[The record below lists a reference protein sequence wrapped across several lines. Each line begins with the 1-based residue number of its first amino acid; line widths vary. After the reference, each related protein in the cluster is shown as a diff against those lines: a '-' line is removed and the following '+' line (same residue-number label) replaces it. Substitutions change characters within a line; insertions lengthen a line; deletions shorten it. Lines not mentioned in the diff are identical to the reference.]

1 MRLGFFLREAMR
13 AMRRNAAPSFAA
25 LATVLVTM
33 LVLGVFIPIVQ
44 ATNGAA
50 DSVRSRVMVDV
61 YMKPRANAADDARVR
76 GKLLAVPHVKA
87 VEFVSKE
94 AAYEQQSKQDPA
106 AYQLLGSNPLP
117 DTFHVIP
124 DNPGNVLAVRA
135 ALTPPS
141 SASGGGGRPLDPA
154 IENVS
159 NKKSD
164 TKKILEVTNLV
175 TITAA
180 VLTVLLTL
188 ASVLLIANT
197 IRLSLY
203 ARRREVEVMKLVG
216 ATDWFI
222 RWPFVIEGMFVG
234 AAGALLAIVVL
245 GITKIAL
252 LDPLADNWT
261 LIAAPRTI
269 AFTALVGV
277 LLGAGVLVSALGSG
291 LSLRRFLRV

>member
-1 MRLGFFLREAMR
+1 MKS
-13 AMRRNAAPSFAA
+13 NATA
-25 LATVLVTM
+25 
-33 LVLGVFIPIVQ
+33 
-44 ATNGAA
+44 AA
-50 DSVRSRVMVDV
+50 DS
-61 YMKPRANAADDARVR
+61 RVR
-76 GKLLAVPHVKA
+76 KELLALPHVKS
-87 VEFVSKE
+87 VEFVSK
-94 AAYEQQSKQDPA
+94 AQAYAQQSQADPQ
-106 AYQLLGSNPLP
+106 AYQLLASNPLP

-124 DNPGNVLAVRA
+124 DNPSNVLAVRTS
-135 ALTPPS
+135 LTPSATGGS
-141 SASGGGGRPLDPA
+141 SGPIDAA
-154 IENVS
+154 IQSVS
-159 NKKSD
+159 NKKND

-180 VLTVLLTL
+180 ALTVLLTL

-222 RWPFVIEGMFVG
+222 RWPFVIEGTIVG

-245 GITKIAL
+245 GVTKVAL
-252 LDPLADNWT
+252 LDPLANHWT

-269 AFTALVGV
+269 AFTALIGV

>member
-1 MRLGFFLREAMR
+1 MRVGFFLREAVR
-13 AMRRNAAPSFAA
+13 ATRRSAAPSFAA
-25 LATVLVTM
+25 LATVLVTL

-50 DSVRSRVMVDV
+50 DSVRSRVEVDV
-61 YMKPRANAADDARVR
+61 YMKTDATSSQETRVR
-76 GKLLAVPHVKA
+76 SELLALPHVRS
-87 VEFVSKE
+87 VQFVSKQT
-94 AAYEQQSKQDPA
+94 AYAQQSKADPA

-117 DTFHVIP
+117 DTFHVVP
-124 DNPGNVLAVRA
+124 DNPANVLAVRN
-135 ALTPPS
+135 ALLPPGPNGKPGTID
-141 SASGGGGRPLDPA
+141 AS
-154 IENVS
+154 IQSVS
-159 NKKSD
+159 NRKSD

-180 VLTVLLTL
+180 ALTVLLTL
-188 ASVLLIANT
+188 ASILLIANT

-203 ARRREVEVMKLVG
+203 SRRREVEVMKLVG

-222 RWPFVIEGMFVG
+222 RWPFVIEGVVVG
-234 AAGALLAIVVL
+234 AAGALLAIAVL
-245 GITKIAL
+245 GITKVTL
-252 LDPLADNWT
+252 LDPLANNWT

-269 AFTALVGV
+269 PFTALVAI

>member
-1 MRLGFFLREAMR
+1 MKIGFFVREASR

-50 DSVRSRVMVDV
+50 NSVRSRVLVDV
-61 YMKPRANAADDARVR
+61 YMKSGATAADSARVH
-76 GKLLAVPHVKA
+76 KELLAVPHVRS
-87 VEFVSKE
+87 VQFVSKQT
-94 AAYEQQSKQDPA
+94 AYAQQSKQDPQ
-106 AYQLLGSNPLP
+106 AYALLSANPLP

-124 DNPGNVLAVRA
+124 DNPANVLAVRSS
-135 ALTPPS
+135 LTPAAP
-141 SASGGGGRPLDPA
+141 GGGSGTLDSA
-154 IENVS
+154 IQSVS
-159 NKKSD
+159 NKKND

-180 VLTVLLTL
+180 LLTVLLTL
-188 ASVLLIANT
+188 ASILLIANT

-222 RWPFVIEGMFVG
+222 RWPFVIEGTIVG
-234 AAGALLAIVVL
+234 AVGALLAIAVL
-245 GITKIAL
+245 GITKVAL
-252 LDPLADNWT
+252 LDPLANHWT
-261 LIAAPRTI
+261 LIAAPRTL
-269 AFTALVGV
+269 AFSALVAV

>member
-1 MRLGFFLREAMR
+1 VKVGFFLREAVR
-13 AMRRNAAPSFAA
+13 AARRSAAPSFAA

-33 LVLGVFIPIVQ
+33 VMLGVFIPIVQ

-50 DSVRSRVMVDV
+50 NSVRGRVLVDV
-61 YMKPRANAADDARVR
+61 YMKTSATPTDATRVR
-76 GKLLAVPHVKA
+76 KELLAVPHVRS
-87 VEFVSKE
+87 VEFVSKQQ
-94 AAYEQQSKQDPA
+94 AYAQQSKADPQ
-106 AYQLLGSNPLP
+106 AYQLLGANPLP

-124 DNPGNVLAVRA
+124 DNPSNVLAVRS
-135 ALTPPS
+135 ALTPKGPS
-141 SASGGGGRPLDPA
+141 GQLTPIDPA
-154 IENVS
+154 IQSVS
-159 NKKSD
+159 NKKND
-164 TKKILEVTNLV
+164 TRKILEVTNLV

-180 VLTVLLTL
+180 ALTVLLTI

-222 RWPFVIEGMFVG
+222 RWPFVIEGVVVG
-234 AAGALLAIVVL
+234 AAGAILAIVVL
-245 GITKIAL
+245 GLTKVLL
-252 LDPLADNWT
+252 LDPLANNWT

-269 AFTALVGV
+269 PFAALVTV

>member
-1 MRLGFFLREAMR
+1 MKFGFFLKESLR

-50 DSVRSRVMVDV
+50 NSVRGRVLVDV
-61 YMKPRANAADDARVR
+61 YMKSSANAGDNARVR
-76 GKLLAVPHVKA
+76 KELLAVPHVKS
-87 VEFVSKE
+87 VEFVSKQQ
-94 AAYEQQSKQDPA
+94 AYAQQSKGDPQ
-106 AYQLLGSNPLP
+106 AYALLSSNPLP
-117 DTFHVIP
+117 DTWHVIP
-124 DNPGNVLAVRA
+124 DNPGNVLAVRNS
-135 ALTPPS
+135 LEPQ
-141 SASGGGGRPLDPA
+141 GQMLDPS
-154 IENVS
+154 IQNVS
-159 NKKSD
+159 NKKTD

-180 VLTVLLTL
+180 ALTVLLTI

-197 IRLSLY
+197 IRLSLF

-222 RWPFVIEGMFVG
+222 RWPFVIEGVFVG
-234 AAGALLAIVVL
+234 AFGALLAIVVL
-245 GITKIAL
+245 GVTKVAL
-252 LDPLADNWT
+252 LDPLANHWT

-269 AFTALVGV
+269 AFSALVAV
-277 LLGAGVLVSALGSG
+277 LMGAAVVVSAVGSG

>member
-1 MRLGFFLREAMR
+1 MKLGFFLREAVR
-13 AMRRNAAPSFAA
+13 AVRRSAAPSFAA
-25 LATVLVTM
+25 VATVLVTM

-50 DSVRSRVMVDV
+50 NTVRSRVEVDV
-61 YMKPRANAADDARVR
+61 YLKTNATAADAARVR
-76 GKLLAVPHVKA
+76 KELLAVQHVRS
-87 VEFVSKE
+87 VQFISKQ
-94 AAYEQQSKQDPA
+94 AAYAQQSRADPQ
-106 AYQLLGSNPLP
+106 AYKLLGSNPLP

-124 DNPGNVLAVRA
+124 DNPANVLSVHN
-135 ALTPPS
+135 ALA
-141 SASGGGGRPLDPA
+141 SAGGGGATA
-154 IENVS
+154 IDSAIQSVS
-159 NKKSD
+159 NKRND

-180 VLTVLLTL
+180 ALTVLLTI

-203 ARRREVEVMKLVG
+203 SRRREVEVMKLVG

-222 RWPFVIEGMFVG
+222 RWPFVIEGIVVG

-245 GITKIAL
+245 GITKVAL
-252 LDPLADNWT
+252 LDPLAGNWA

-269 AFTALVGV
+269 PFTALIAV
-277 LLGAGVLVSALGSG
+277 LMVAGVAVSALGSG

>member
-1 MRLGFFLREAMR
+1 MRIGFFLREAIR
-13 AMRRNAAPSFAA
+13 AMRRSAAPSFAA
-25 LATVLVTM
+25 LATVLVTL

-50 DSVRSRVMVDV
+50 NSVRSRVEVDV
-61 YMKPRANAADDARVR
+61 YMKTNATAADEARVR
-76 GKLLAVPHVKA
+76 SELLSTPHVRSLQ
-87 VEFVSKE
+87 FVSKSQ
-94 AAYEQQSKQDPA
+94 AYAQQAKIDPQ
-106 AYQLLGSNPLP
+106 AYQLLGTNPLP

-124 DNPGNVLAVRA
+124 DNPGNVLAVRNS
-135 ALTPPS
+135 LTPP
-141 SASGGGGRPLDPA
+141 ASGGTAKPIDPA

-188 ASVLLIANT
+188 ASMLLIANT

-222 RWPFVIEGMFVG
+222 RWPFVIEGVIVG
-234 AAGALLAIVVL
+234 AAGALLAIAVL
-245 GITKIAL
+245 GITKVAL
-252 LDPLADNWT
+252 LDPLASNWS

-269 AFTALVGV
+269 PFPALVAV
-277 LLGAGVLVSALGSG
+277 LVGAGVAVSALGSG